1 MTFYTTRMKLT
12 HNRVSVAVLIFI
24 YQPTKSISIKWGYW
38 VGRGGASKGRGFEIK
53 LQAQL
58 DHFHSIHCRC

>member
-38 VGRGGASKGRGFEIK
+38 VGRGGGRVREGVSK
-53 LQAQL
+53 
-58 DHFHSIHCRC
+58 